1 MVVFCFNFSVVN
13 HLLKCGDKQDDSV
26 SNSVRQKA
34 FVLLCR
40 MQPSQTLDVRNKCID
55 QCKMPSLAVALT
67 LGENLKKRVDRQ
79 ESTFKVSFPHRI
91 NLPNLNGRP
100 IRKQDFDIL
109 TDFCALTR
117 EADNFF
123 LSYKKN

>member
-1 MVVFCFNFSVVN
+1 M
-13 HLLKCGDKQDDSV
+13 LKCGDKQDDSV

-67 LGENLKKRVDRQ
+67 LGENLKNEVINRNQLLKSAFLIVRVDMGLR
-79 ESTFKVSFPHRI
+79 SFQ
-91 NLPNLNGRP
+91 
-100 IRKQDFDIL
+100 KSEF
-109 TDFCALTR
+109 
-117 EADNFF
+117 
-123 LSYKKN
+123 

>member
-1 MVVFCFNFSVVN
+1 MN

-26 SNSVRQKA
+26 ANGVRQKA

-67 LGENLKKRVDRQ
+67 LGEN
-79 ESTFKVSFPHRI
+79 E
-91 NLPNLNGRP
+91 
-100 IRKQDFDIL
+100 
-109 TDFCALTR
+109 
-117 EADNFF
+117 
-123 LSYKKN
+123 KKNRIFNFELVIP